1 MAAIACSAL
10 QRITMR
16 LMQRPLLPLADL
28 CKNLDFAHALDLG
41 NQLLL
46 CESSQ
51 SGDGKGV
58 TVTL

>member
-1 MAAIACSAL
+1 
-10 QRITMR
+10 MR

>member
-1 MAAIACSAL
+1 
-10 QRITMR
+10 MR

-51 SGDGKGV
+51 EQLCDQALACGSLCDA
-58 TVTL
+58 